1 MENHP
6 APVGLSEFPAAPD
19 RNPTTYYSVE
29 IPAPELGVVYQFKV
43 WRTEVKS
50 VFILVK
56 ENSGILSCLKEGDR
70 LKIKYYSTD
79 GQCPLQDLDTEIR
92 DIARQEM
99 GRLKGH
105 CIVAL
110 EILKRESYDNGH
122 WHHLHEGAELR
133 SLNAF
138 LKNI

>member
-6 APVGLSEFPAAPD
+6 TPVGLPGFPEAPD
-19 RNPTTYYSVE
+19 QKSTAYYSVE
-29 IPAPELGVVYQFKV
+29 IPVPELGVVYQFKV

-56 ENSGILSCLKEGDR
+56 ENSGILSCLKAGDK
-70 LKIKYYSTD
+70 LKIKYYSSD
-79 GQCPLQDLDTEIR
+79 GKYPLQDLDTEIR

-110 EILKRESYDNGH
+110 EILKHENYDEGY
-122 WHHLHEGAELR
+122 WHNLH
-133 SLNAF
+133 
-138 LKNI
+138 

>member
-1 MENHP
+1 MKNHST
-6 APVGLSEFPAAPD
+6 ATNLSELPAVS
-19 RNPTTYYSVE
+19 NQNSTTYYSVE
-29 IPAPELGVVYQFKV
+29 IPAPGLGVVYQFKV

-92 DIARQEM
+92 DIAPQDL

-110 EILKRESYDNGH
+110 EILKREGYDK
-122 WHHLHEGAELR
+122 LHR
-133 SLNAF
+133 HYLN
-138 LKNI
+138 